1 MSDFEM
7 FMSFNATY
15 NLLLAVFTIFIAT
28 VFAFLVASLLLA
40 TKLTPALAGIALGLF
55 TSVSALLVWIAYN
68 VAVNL
73 GNLVEGINA
82 AVAEGSSTLTWPNFV
97 GPDAPAGIG
106 MMIPAL
112 MLLAA
117 IAALI
122 FFFNQRLGG
131 RSGA

>member
-7 FMSFNATY
+7 FMSFNSTFDS
-15 NLLLAVFTIFIAT
+15 LLSVFTIFIAT

-40 TKLTPALAGIALGLF
+40 TRLTRPLAGIALGLF
-55 TSVSALLVWIAYN
+55 TIVSALFVWTAYN
-68 VAVNL
+68 VVVNL
-73 GNLVEGINA
+73 GNLVEEINA

-97 GPDAPAGIG
+97 GPDAPTGIG
-106 MMIPAL
+106 MLFPVV

-122 FFFNQRLGG
+122 FFFQHRFGG
-131 RSGA
+131 SSDH